1 MADYRHRQL
10 GWVILGSLGGAA
22 VALSVPLALA
32 GYGAIASAVGSLLA
46 VTAALFASLTVTVDD
61 RELRFWFGPGLIG
74 KTLPLALI
82 RSWRPVES
90 SWLLGWGVR
99 IYRRGVLYNVSGL
112 RAVEIVLRDGTELRI
127 GTDEP
132 EALAAALRARLG
144 DPPPPTQAEIELTA
158 GRARRWLTLVIA
170 LALVSALGV
179 GGLLFGESR
188 PPVAEVDQAGLH
200 VSSLVYS
207 AHVRPEEVVRVELV
221 DRLPPI
227 ELRTNGT
234 ALGARL
240 RGHFRLREWGDGK
253 LFLDADRPPFLFVQ
267 TRDGYVVYGASEPNE
282 TRRVEQ
288 ELRARLGR

>member
-32 GYGAIASAVGSLLA
+32 GLGSIAGAVALVLGA
-46 VTAALFASLTVTVDD
+46 TATLFASLTVTVDD
-61 RELRFWFGPGLIG
+61 RELRFWFGPGLIR
-74 KTLPLALI
+74 KTLPLAHI

-90 SWLLGWGVR
+90 SWLLGWGIRV
-99 IYRRGVLYNVSGL
+99 YGRGVLYNVSGL
-112 RAVEIVLRDGTELRI
+112 RAVEILLRDGTELRI

-132 EALAAALRARLG
+132 EALAAALRDRLG
-144 DPPPPTQAEIELTA
+144 DPAPPTQAERELAA
-158 GRARRWLTLVIA
+158 GRARRWIA
-170 LALVSALGV
+170 VVVVLALLSALGV

-188 PPVAEVDQAGLH
+188 PPVATVDDAGLH

-207 AHVRPEEVVRVELV
+207 AHVRPEEVVSVELV
-221 DRLPPI
+221 DRLPAI

-234 ALGARL
+234 ALGATL
-240 RGHFRLREWGDGK
+240 RGNFRLREWGDGK
-253 LFLDADRPPFLFVQ
+253 LFLDADRPPFLVVK
-267 TRDGYVVYGASEPNE
+267 TRGSYVAYGASEPAD

-288 ELRARLGR
+288 ELRTRLGR